1 MGHQISLDDFKD
13 FCFEHILAS
22 DYGKGHNKKLV
33 LRVHVLNLNTEF
45 RVYNQRQEVARTTS
59 LSAAIEAYNEA
70 D

>member
-1 MGHQISLDDFKD
+1 MGHRISLDDFKD
-13 FCFEHILAS
+13 FSFEHELAGV
-22 DYGKGHNKKLV
+22 YGKVLNKKLV
-33 LRVHVLNLNTEF
+33 VRVHVLNLNTEF